1 MGPVREGALVG
12 LETSGSVASVAIS
25 RGGKVVARRFLGEQ
39 GRHAAALLPALD
51 EVLAEAR
58 LAPADLT
65 GVVVGTGPGSFTGV
79 RVAASAAK
87 GITHAL
93 GVPLYPLSSLAAAAL
108 AERIPADAFG
118 SGPWPEG
125 ARSSREAFGTRDRVV
140 LFDAR
145 GERLFCA
152 SFRLGDDEVEVLD
165 PPAFR
170 VLGEVMAD
178 RSRAKALY
186 CGSGALRHADALRAA
201 GRVVLPAP
209 FGFPTADAL
218 LLRMAW
224 APTPSPVADPFDWEP
239 EYLRETGAVRSRSP

>member
-1 MGPVREGALVG
+1 MVA
-12 LETSGSVASVAIS
+12 LETSGPVASVAVS
-25 RGGKVVARRFLGEQ
+25 RGREVLARRFLGEQ

-51 EVLAEAR
+51 EVLSDAGLER
-58 LAPADLT
+58 ADLT

-79 RVAASAAK
+79 RVAAAAAK
-87 GITHAL
+87 GIAHAL
-93 GVPLYPLSSLAAAAL
+93 DVPLHPVSSLAAAAL
-108 AERIPADAFG
+108 AERVPAVAFRQ
-118 SGPWPEG
+118 GPWPDPAQPPGEVAG
-125 ARSSREAFGTRDRVV
+125 IRDRVV

-152 SFRLGDDEVEVLD
+152 SFRLGQEELEVLE

-170 VLGEVMAD
+170 LLAEVMAD
-178 RSRAKALY
+178 RSRAAALH
-186 CGSGALRHADALRAA
+186 CGSGALRHGDALRSD

-224 APTPSPVADPFDWEP
+224 ASPPPAVAAPFDWEP
-239 EYLRETGAVRSRSP
+239 DYLRETGAVRSRSP

>member
-1 MGPVREGALVG
+1 MEPVREAVLVG
-12 LETSGSVASVAIS
+12 LETSGAVASVAIS
-25 RGGKVVARRFLGEQ
+25 RGREVLARRFLGEQ

-51 EVLAEAR
+51 EVLAEVR

-87 GITHAL
+87 GISHAL
-93 GVPLYPLSSLAAAAL
+93 GVPLHPLSSLVGAAL
-108 AERIPADAFG
+108 AERVPPDAFRR
-118 SGPWPEG
+118 GPWPEG
-125 ARSSREAFGTRDRVV
+125 ARSSGEEFGTPDRVV

-145 GERLFCA
+145 GDRLFCG
-152 SFRLGDDEVEVLD
+152 SFRLGDEEVEVLD

-170 VLGEVMAD
+170 VLDEVMAD

-186 CGSGALRHADALRAA
+186 CGSGALRHADILRGS

-209 FGFPTADAL
+209 FGVPTADAL

-224 APTPSPVADPFDWEP
+224 APPPPPVADPFDWEP
-239 EYLRETGAVRSRSP
+239 DYLRETGAVRSRSP